1 MFDRYKAQHDW
12 QLVQDDS
19 TAAPSPARLLHAAL
33 PTEEQADIEHHIEH
47 PPLEHPP
54 LETIDTNDWGIAPE
68 AKNLEKV
75 IFPFFCFS
83 RSEGFLSIF
92 N

>member
-54 LETIDTNDWGIAPE
+54 LETIDTNDRGIATE
-68 AKNLEKV
+68 ARKV

-83 RSEGFLSIF
+83 RSEGFLSMF
-92 N
+92 D